1 MNMDTGIVK
10 FLIIDK
16 GFGFITDDETKQD
29 FYFHVS
35 GVNGDVVDGD
45 KVKFEVVESP
55 KGLKAIDISKL

>member
-1 MNMDTGIVK
+1 MDTGIVK